1 MRLGIIFYIFFCFSY
16 NLKAQFNSVLSSG
29 DWYTIST
36 SINGIYKIN
45 YNDLLN
51 LGITQENINID
62 NIHIYGN
69 GGGMLPHL
77 NSDFRHED
85 LVENSIQIYD
95 DNNNGIFEQNDY
107 LLFYGQSPNTWFYD
121 ITSGNYSFNQH
132 LYSDE
137 VYYFLNISSS
147 TASYYRFVSTTIPLI
162 FQWHLFVSIIINK

>member
-16 NLKAQFNSVLSSG
+16 NLKAQYNSVLSSG

-51 LGITQENINID
+51 LGITEENINID
-62 NIHIYGN
+62 NIHIFGN

-107 LLFYGQSPNTWFYD
+107 LFD
-121 ITSGNYSFNQH
+121 
-132 LYSDE
+132 
-137 VYYFLNISSS
+137 
-147 TASYYRFVSTTIPLI
+147 
-162 FQWHLFVSIIINK
+162 